1 MSCLLSSSRVKWMR
15 LVAVLVSVATKKRKE
30 KKRKEKTIRT
40 NTTATGDCWGAR
52 RTFPKVYLP
61 YSSIFYC
68 QFWNC
73 YFVGRIIIFTN
84 VATRPPQSLL
94 INQFKG
100 DILPL
105 VGCVFYRYSST
116 WSKEKM
122 HMVVM
127 SFVDAILFVFVF
139 FLILFS
145 KNILGEGFPDT

>member
-1 MSCLLSSSRVKWMR
+1 MWQQ
-15 LVAVLVSVATKKRKE
+15 RKE

-139 FLILFS
+139 FFNFVFKEHTGGGVPRYIVCSLPSYFS
-145 KNILGEGFPDT
+145 NARGPLVLPESL